1 MALFYVTGLSGSGKS
16 AVLGELVARGYEA
29 RGVDEDEYADWVS
42 RVTGAVEDFDPGLD
56 FHAWCRAHDW
66 VLSPPRIGAL
76 REEARARPVYLCGGG
91 NGVRDVW
98 HLFDKVV
105 ALIIDVPTL
114 RQRIAADRPGRYGQA
129 PEEMAALIGWHETYK
144 ANHRRLGA
152 LTVDATQPLTQV
164 VDDVLA
170 VCAPDFNRDTRRPS
184 GSGGRDRR
192 AAGGTWGPGPG

>member
-16 AVLGELVARGYEA
+16 AVRAELLARGHAA
-29 RGVDEDEYADWVS
+29 RGVDEDGYADWVS
-42 RVTGAVEDFDPGLD
+42 RATGAVEDFDPDVD

-66 VLSPPRIGAL
+66 VLSPQRIAAL
-76 REEARARPVYLCGGG
+76 RAEARARPVYLCGGG
-91 NGVRDVW
+91 NGAREVW

-129 PEEMAALIGWHETYK
+129 PEEMAALIGWHEGYE
-144 ANHRRLGA
+144 AGHRHLGA
-152 LTVDATQPLTQV
+152 LTVDATRPLAEV

-170 VCAPDFNRDTRRPS
+170 
-184 GSGGRDRR
+184 
-192 AAGGTWGPGPG
+192 AAGRLAS